1 LEYDNIALIR
11 AFEHGL
17 DRTSSEAGF
26 VLVHV
31 DMVRHS
37 GGLVR
42 GVLKALQGVESDDR
56 VLFDDGLEETLD
68 ALRKVNKT
76 MDSACAIYS
85 SNLSLSNVSTAAM
98 WNKSKPSSYTHFRT
112 FIFGITSQAMFPNG
126 VKYSGVS
133 EDYLSFRGESGAN
146 DSMIPLMDN
155 FLQVP
160 MPDTPLTRI
169 LEDFRQYRPGNH
181 REFLEWTH
189 HKSQEIGT
197 REYAMKAKNSALLF
211 LRILDGVREFRYR
224 HWTFTREYI
233 LRRTQ
238 HKTATGGSPIVRWLP
253 NQLSAVL
260 HLEKQIVDDVEAMG
274 WQDGFVRETRE
285 MVERQTVSLGK
296 EVKKFCEEVNDV

>member
-1 LEYDNIALIR
+1 
-11 AFEHGL
+11 
-17 DRTSSEAGF
+17 
-26 VLVHV
+26 
-31 DMVRHS
+31 
-37 GGLVR
+37 
-42 GVLKALQGVESDDR
+42 
-56 VLFDDGLEETLD
+56 
-68 ALRKVNKT
+68 
-76 MDSACAIYS
+76 
-85 SNLSLSNVSTAAM
+85 M

-112 FIFGITSQAMFPNG
+112 FIFGITSQTMFPNG

-133 EDYLSFRGESGAN
+133 DDYLSFRGESGAN

-260 HLEKQIVDDVEAMG
+260 GLEKQIIDDMEAIG
-274 WQDGFVRETRE
+274 WQDEFVRETRE